1 MKVTCDLARVAD
13 HVMQE
18 LPAGG
23 LDGLLPG
30 ACVNAR
36 VLHVLPS
43 GLLVKFLEVLEA
55 TLPLVHA
62 LPVSCQSYCV
72 DFEVV
77 CLACVAW

>member
-1 MKVTCDLARVAD
+1 
-13 HVMQE
+13 MQE

-62 LPVSCQSYCV
+62 LPVSCQSY
-72 DFEVV
+72 
-77 CLACVAW
+77 